1 MAFQRDAM
9 TPSIDNPSE
18 GLLNLLPLFRD
29 ACAALERKSAVEV
42 PSLPAT
48 VSMMQRDVTNHYRY
62 ALSHY
67 FDLSLEEHFL
77 QHSSFGSPYAKWA
90 KFTNDDFEALTF
102 SAHNLIRYT
111 GRLLLMTELKLLAS
125 DGQLD
130 EMKDR
135 SNAYVH
141 PLLEIRYQ
149 QKRIGLTIQPDHVVS
164 LTPFG
169 PSLENRRF
177 EIRNRA
183 VLAELKSSG
192 LLELDTLLTE
202 ATQFEKLCR
211 EFYGTDKVAADFT
224 STHPSWLF

>member
-1 MAFQRDAM
+1 M
-9 TPSIDNPSE
+9 TLSFAEPAT
-18 GLLNLLPLFRD
+18 GVLNLLPLFSD
-29 ACAALERKSAVEV
+29 ACAALERNPALTV
-42 PSLPAT
+42 PSLPAA
-48 VSMMQRDVTNHYRY
+48 VSMMQRDVTNHYRH
-62 ALSHY
+62 ALTHY

-90 KFTNDDFEALTF
+90 KFTNEDFEALTF

-111 GRLLLMTELKLLAS
+111 GRLLLMTELKQLAS
-125 DGQLD
+125 NRQLG

-135 SNAYVH
+135 SNAYTN

-149 QKRIGLTIQPDHVVS
+149 QKRIGLMVQSDHIVS

-169 PSLENRRF
+169 PSLQSRQL

-183 VLAELKSSG
+183 ILTELKTSG
-192 LLELDTLLTE
+192 LLELDSLLTE
-202 ATQFEKLCR
+202 ASQFEKLCR
-211 EFYGTDKVAADFT
+211 EFYGTDKVAGDFA